1 MTDYEKLGAFY
12 LGRTIDPES
21 FDVLDEALLYDAKD
35 LTTHAVCVG
44 MTGSGK
50 TGLCV
55 SLLEEAAIDGIP
67 AIAIDPKGDLG
78 NLMLTFPELR
88 PADFR
93 PWVDSDEAARN
104 GRTTDE
110 QAKWTAELWRK
121 GLSQWNQDGERI
133 SRLRDAVDVS
143 IYTPGASAGL
153 PLAALRSFAA
163 PTADVAADADGLR
176 ERILS
181 AVSGVL
187 SLIGV
192 DTDPVRSREHILL
205 SAILEDAWTQGRD
218 LDVEELIRVIQKPPF
233 DSLGVLDLESFFPA
247 KERFQLAM
255 LLNNLIASPTFSA
268 WREGE
273 PLDVGRLLYT
283 PEGRPRLSIVSIAH
297 LSEKERMFFV
307 TLLLNEVV
315 SWVRAQPGTNSL
327 RALLYMDEVFGFFP
341 PSAEPPSKRPML
353 TLLKQAR
360 AHGLGVILA
369 TQNPVDLDYKGLS
382 NAGTWFLGRLQ
393 TERDKA
399 RVIEGLEGASIASGA
414 TFNRAHMERILA
426 GLDSRVFLMNNVHD
440 DEPVLFHT
448 RWALSYLRG
457 PLTRDQ
463 IAELMRER
471 KASPPAASEVATRP
485 TAAPLTREE
494 AEPNKTTRPLI
505 PPKVDEQ
512 FVATLGKIGKLLYR
526 PTLLGMANFH
536 YANARAK
543 VDLWENL
550 ALMADLRGND
560 ATRAPWTAARALED
574 DVPEFDDEPEL
585 DARFAALPAAAAD
598 PKIYV
603 RWAKM
608 LKSHLYRE
616 RPLRL
621 WRCRELKK
629 ISKPGESEAEFRV
642 RMRQSLHERR
652 DLEIEK
658 LRKRFAPKLAR
669 IQERV
674 RRAEAR
680 VAKEK
685 SQYQQQKMQT
695 AVSMG
700 ATLLGAIFG
709 RKLTSVG
716 NVGRATTTA
725 RGAGRAARERGD
737 VARARENVEI
747 LRGQIAELEREFQES
762 LEEARTDVDD
772 SILEFEELAIRPKKA
787 DISIERVALV
797 WTPWRVSKDGV
808 AEPDF

>member
-12 LGRTIDPES
+12 LGRTVDPES
-21 FDVLDEALLYDAKD
+21 SDVRDELLLYDAKD

-93 PWVDSDEAARN
+93 PWVDADEATRN
-104 GRTTDE
+104 GRTPDQ
-110 QAKWTAELWRK
+110 QAKWTSELWRK
-121 GLSQWNQDGERI
+121 GLAQWDQDGSRI
-133 SRLRDAVDVS
+133 SRLKEAVDVS
-143 IYTPGASAGL
+143 IYTPGGSSGL
-153 PLAALRSFAA
+153 PLAVLRSFAA
-163 PTADVAADADGLR
+163 PSAEIAADADGLR

-181 AVSGVL
+181 AASGVL

-192 DTDPVRSREHILL
+192 DADPVRSREHILL
-205 SAILEDAWTQGRD
+205 SAILEHSWKQGRD
-218 LDVEELIRVIQKPPF
+218 LDIAALIRVIQKPPF
-233 DSLGVLDLESFFPA
+233 ESLGVLDLESFFPA

-255 LLNNLIASPTFSA
+255 LLNNLIASPAFSA
-268 WREGE
+268 WQEGE

-297 LSEKERMFFV
+297 LSEQERMFFV

-360 AHGLGVILA
+360 AHGLGVVLS

-399 RVIEGLEGASIASGA
+399 RVIEGLEGASIASGSK
-414 TFNRAHMERILA
+414 FDRARMERILA

-457 PLTRDQ
+457 PLVRDQ
-463 IAELMRER
+463 IAELMRDR
-471 KASPPAASEVATRP
+471 KAASAAVAEASTRA
-485 TAAPLTREE
+485 AAPVAREE
-494 AEPNKTTRPLI
+494 AKPSESSRPLV
-505 PPKVDEQ
+505 PPKIDER
-512 FVATLGKIGKLLYR
+512 FVAALGGSGQLLYR
-526 PTLLGMANFH
+526 PTLLGIANLH
-536 YANARAK
+536 YARVSAK
-543 VDLWENL
+543 VDRWEYFS
-550 ALMADLRGND
+550 LMTDLRGD
-560 ATRAPWTAARALED
+560 ETTRAPWSAARLLED
-574 DVPEFDDEPEL
+574 GAPEVEDEPEM
-585 DARFAALPAAAAD
+585 DARFASLPAAAAD
-598 PKIYV
+598 PKTYV

-616 RPLRL
+616 HPLNL

-629 ISKPGESEAEFRV
+629 ISNPGESEGDFRV
-642 RMRQSLHERR
+642 RLRQLLHERR

-658 LRKRFAPKLAR
+658 LRKRFAPKLTR
-669 IQERV
+669 IQERI
-674 RRAEAR
+674 RRAETR
-680 VAKEK
+680 VAKEQD
-685 SQYQQQKMQT
+685 QYQQQKMQT
-695 AVSMG
+695 AVSIG
-700 ATLLGAIFG
+700 ATVLGAIFG

-716 NVGRATTTA
+716 NVGRATTAA

-737 VARARENVEI
+737 IARAQENVEA
-747 LRGQIAELEREFQES
+747 LRAQLVELEREFEEL
-762 LEEARTDVDD
+762 LEDARTDVDD
-772 SILEFEELAIRPKKA
+772 TVLELEEFAIRPKKA
-787 DISIERVALV
+787 DISVERVALA
-797 WTPWRVSKDGV
+797 WTPWRVSKDGI

>member
-12 LGRTIDPES
+12 LGRTVDPES
-21 FDVLDEALLYDAKD
+21 SDVRDELLLYDAKD

-93 PWVDSDEAARN
+93 PWVDVDEATRN
-104 GRTTDE
+104 GRTPDQ
-110 QAKWTAELWRK
+110 QAKWTSELWRK
-121 GLSQWNQDGERI
+121 GLAQWDQDGSRI
-133 SRLRDAVDVS
+133 SRLKEAVDVA
-143 IYTPGASAGL
+143 IYTPGGSAGL
-153 PLAALRSFAA
+153 PLAVLRSFAA
-163 PTADVAADADGLR
+163 PSAEIAADADGLR

-181 AVSGVL
+181 AASGVL

-192 DTDPVRSREHILL
+192 DADPVRSREHILL
-205 SAILEDAWTQGRD
+205 SAILEHSWKQGCD
-218 LDVEELIRVIQKPPF
+218 LDIAALIRVIQKPPF
-233 DSLGVLDLESFFPA
+233 ESLGVLDLESFFPA

-255 LLNNLIASPTFSA
+255 LLNNLIASPAFSA
-268 WREGE
+268 WQEGE
-273 PLDVGRLLYT
+273 PLDIGRLLYT

-297 LSEKERMFFV
+297 LSEQERMFFV

-360 AHGLGVILA
+360 AHGLGVVLA

-399 RVIEGLEGASIASGA
+399 RVIEGLEGASIASGSE
-414 TFNRAHMERILA
+414 FDRAHMERILA
-426 GLDSRVFLMNNVHD
+426 GLDSRVFLMNNVHE

-457 PLTRDQ
+457 PLIRDQ
-463 IAELMRER
+463 IAELMRDR
-471 KASPPAASEVATRP
+471 KTA
-485 TAAPLTREE
+485 TAAMAGVSTRATAPLAREE
-494 AEPNKTTRPLI
+494 AKPSEASRPLV

-512 FVATLGKIGKLLYR
+512 FVASLGGNGQLLYR
-526 PTLLGMANFH
+526 PTLLGVTNLH
-536 YANARAK
+536 YANVRAK
-543 VDLWENL
+543 VDRWENF
-550 ALMADLRGND
+550 ALMTDLRGD
-560 ATRAPWTAARALED
+560 ETTRAPWTAARLLED
-574 DVPEFDDEPEL
+574 GAPEIEDEPEV
-585 DARFAALPAAAAD
+585 DARFASLPAAAAD
-598 PKIYV
+598 PKTYV

-616 RPLRL
+616 HPLNL

-629 ISKPGESEAEFRV
+629 ISNPGEVEGDFRV
-642 RMRQSLHERR
+642 RLRQLLHERR

-658 LRKRFAPKLAR
+658 LRKRFAPKLTR
-669 IQERV
+669 IQERI
-674 RRAEAR
+674 RRAETR
-680 VAKEK
+680 VAKEQD
-685 SQYQQQKMQT
+685 QYQQQKMQT
-695 AVSMG
+695 AVSIG
-700 ATLLGAIFG
+700 ATVLGAIFG

-716 NVGRATTTA
+716 NVGRATTAA

-737 VARARENVEI
+737 IARAQENVEA
-747 LRGQIAELEREFQES
+747 LRSQLVELEREFEDS
-762 LEEARTDVDD
+762 LEDARTDVDD
-772 SILEFEELAIRPKKA
+772 TVLEFEKLAIRPKKA
-787 DISIERVALV
+787 DISVERVALV

>member
-12 LGRTIDPES
+12 LGKTVDPETS
-21 FDVLDEALLYDAKD
+21 DVRDELLLYDSKD

-78 NLMLTFPELR
+78 NLMLTFPELS

-93 PWVDSDEAARN
+93 PWVDVGEAARN
-104 GRTTDE
+104 GKTPE
-110 QAKWTAELWRK
+110 QQAKWTAELWRK
-121 GLSQWNQDGERI
+121 GLSEWHQDGSRI
-133 SRLRDAVDVS
+133 SRLREAVDVS
-143 IYTPGASAGL
+143 IYTPGGSAGL
-153 PLAALRSFAA
+153 PLAVLRSFAA
-163 PTADVAADADGLR
+163 PSAELAADADGLR

-192 DTDPVRSREHILL
+192 EADPVRSREHILL
-205 SAILEDAWTQGRD
+205 SAILEHSWKEGRD
-218 LDVEELIRVIQKPPF
+218 LDIAALIRVIQKPPF
-233 DSLGVLDLESFFPA
+233 ESLGVLDLESFFPA

-255 LLNNLIASPTFSA
+255 LLNNLIASPAFSA
-268 WREGE
+268 WQTGE
-273 PLDVGRLLYT
+273 PLDVGRLLHT

-297 LSEKERMFFV
+297 LSEQERMFFV

-360 AHGLGVILA
+360 AHGLGVVLA

-399 RVIEGLEGASIASGA
+399 RVIEGLEGASIASGSG
-414 TFNRAHMERILA
+414 FDRAQMERILA

-471 KASPPAASEVATRP
+471 KTATASVAETSPRP
-485 TAAPLTREE
+485 VAAPLAPVEE
-494 AEPNKTTRPLI
+494 KSSDSSRPI
-505 PPKVDEQ
+505 VPPKVDEQ
-512 FVATLGKIGKLLYR
+512 FVAALGGSGQLVYR
-526 PTLLGMANFH
+526 PSLLGVASLH

-543 VDLWENL
+543 VDRWENL
-550 ALMADLRGND
+550 ALMTDLRGD
-560 ATRAPWTAARALED
+560 EATRAPWKAARLLED
-574 DVPEFDDEPEL
+574 GAPEVDDEPGL
-585 DARFAALPAAAAD
+585 NARFVALPAAAAD
-598 PKIYV
+598 PKTYV

-616 RPLRL
+616 HPLDL
-621 WRCRELKK
+621 WRCRELKE
-629 ISKPGESEAEFRV
+629 ISNPGESEGDFRV
-642 RMRQSLHERR
+642 RLRQLLHERR

-669 IQERV
+669 IQERI

-680 VAKEK
+680 VAKEQ

-695 AVSMG
+695 AVSLG
-700 ATLLGAIFG
+700 ATVLGAIFG

-716 NVGRATTTA
+716 NVGRATTAA

-737 VARARENVEI
+737 IARAQESVEA
-747 LRGQIAELEREFQES
+747 LSNQLAELEREFEES
-762 LEEARTDVDD
+762 LENARTDVDD
-772 SILEFEELAIRPKKA
+772 TALELEELAIRPKKA
-787 DISIERVALV
+787 DISIERVVLT
-797 WTPWRVSKDGV
+797 WTPWCVSQEGI